1 MRLAL
6 PRVIMQY
13 GCGTGGRF
21 MTSSQLPAI
30 AEPSYLTAVLRKSGA
45 LDAGA
50 VREVKVLHERDT
62 VVSHIVRLGLRYVGE
77 SAGAPQTLILK
88 TPHADFAKT
97 LAHGGRH
104 EVAFYT
110 KLAPKMPQGLVPRCF
125 DGRFDNESSN
135 WHLLLE
141 DLTDSHEVATQW
153 PLPPSR
159 EQAIAI
165 VKTLAS
171 WHAAWWDHPDL
182 GNTVGT
188 WVSAEDSSQ
197 HMETFAGHYDRF
209 ADLLGD
215 RLSEERRI
223 LYRRLIDQSARLSE
237 RYHSRRHLSI
247 THGDAHSWNFLLPRA
262 GVVDSVRI
270 FDFDQWR
277 INVPAA
283 DLAYM
288 MATQWYPERR
298 QALERQLLNHYHET
312 LLAHGVAG
320 YTRGALDQD
329 YRRSVLWHI
338 TKPVWQWSIN
348 IPPLI
353 WWNNL
358 ERVMLAVE
366 DLGCE
371 ELL

>member
-1 MRLAL
+1 MAL
-6 PRVIMQY
+6 H
-13 GCGTGGRF
+13 GGIVAF
-21 MTSSQLPAI
+21 MTNPQLSAAVTEPAC
-30 AEPSYLTAVLRKSGA
+30 LTAALRKAGV

-62 VVSHIVRLGLRYVGE
+62 ILSHIVRLGLRYVGE
-77 SAGAPQTLILK
+77 SAGAPQSLILK
-88 TPHADFAKT
+88 TAHSAFAKT
-97 LAHGGRH
+97 LAKAGRH

-110 KLAPKMPQGLVPRCF
+110 QLAPKMPRGLVPRCF
-125 DGRFDNESSN
+125 DGHFDEESQT

-141 DLTDSHEVATQW
+141 DLTDTHEIASQW

-159 EQAIAI
+159 EQMMAI
-165 VKTLAS
+165 VTTLARL
-171 WHAAWWDHPDL
+171 HAAWWDHGSL
-182 GNTVGT
+182 GETVGA
-188 WVSAEDSSQ
+188 WASAEDSAT

-215 RLSEERRI
+215 RLSEERRL
-223 LYRRLIDQSARLSE
+223 LYRRIVEQSARLSQ
-237 RYHSRRHLSI
+237 RYHSRRHMSI
-247 THGDAHSWNFLLPRA
+247 THGDAHTWNFLLPRA
-262 GVVDSVRI
+262 GVADTVRI
-270 FDFDQWR
+270 FDFDLWG
-277 INVPAA
+277 INVPTS

-288 MATQWYPERR
+288 MAMQWYPERR
-298 QALERQLLNHYHET
+298 QALERPLLNLYHET
-312 LLAHGVAG
+312 LIAHGVTG

-329 YRRSVLWHI
+329 YRLSVLWHI

-348 IPPLI
+348 LPPLI

-358 ERVMLAVE
+358 ERVMMAVE

>member
-1 MRLAL
+1 MARH
-6 PRVIMQY
+6 
-13 GCGTGGRF
+13 GGIVV
-21 MTSSQLPAI
+21 MTNPQLPAV
-30 AEPSYLTAVLRKSGA
+30 AEPNFLTAALRKAGA

-62 VVSHIVRLGLRYVGE
+62 LVSHIIRLGLRYVGE
-77 SAGAPQTLILK
+77 SAGSPQTLFLK
-88 TPHADFAKT
+88 TPHANFAKT
-97 LAHGGRH
+97 LVHGGRH
-104 EVAFYT
+104 EVTFYT
-110 KLAPKMPQGLVPRCF
+110 KLAPNMPPGLVPRCF
-125 DGRFDNESSN
+125 DGRFDEESTD

-159 EQAIAI
+159 DQAIAI
-165 VKTLAS
+165 VTTLAR
-171 WHAAWWDHPDL
+171 WHAAWWDHPGL
-182 GNTVGT
+182 GDTVGT
-188 WVSAEDSSQ
+188 WVSADESAQ
-197 HMETFAGHYDRF
+197 HMEIFAGHYDRF

-223 LYRRLIDQSARLSE
+223 LYRRLIDQSARLFE
-237 RYHSRRHLSI
+237 RYHSRRHLTI
-247 THGDAHSWNFLLPRA
+247 AHGDAHIWNFMLPRA
-262 GVVDSVRI
+262 GVADTVRM

-277 INVPAA
+277 INVATG

-288 MATQWYPERR
+288 MAMQWYPERR
-298 QALERQLLNHYHET
+298 QVLERALLNHYHET
-312 LLAHGVAG
+312 LIANGVRG
-320 YTRGALDQD
+320 YSRGALDQD

-358 ERVMLAVE
+358 ERVMMAVE

>member
-1 MRLAL
+1 MARDRGIVA
-6 PRVIMQY
+6 
-13 GCGTGGRF
+13 F
-21 MTSSQLPAI
+21 MTPPQLPEVV
-30 AEPSYLTAVLRKSGA
+30 EPARLTAALRRGGV

-50 VREVKVLHERDT
+50 VREVKVLHQHPAF
-62 VVSHIVRLGLRYVGE
+62 VSHVIRLGLRYVGE
-77 SAGAPQTLILK
+77 SAGAPSSLILK
-88 TPHADFAKT
+88 MPHPDYAST
-97 LAHGGRH
+97 LVNSGRQ

-110 KLAPKMPQGLVPRCF
+110 RLAANTPSQIVPRCYDAHF
-125 DGRFDNESSN
+125 DEESQA

-141 DLTDSHEVATQW
+141 DLTDTHEVAAGW

-159 EQAIAI
+159 DQALAI
-165 VKTLAS
+165 VTALAR
-171 WHAAWWDHPDL
+171 WHASWWDHAGL
-182 GNTVGT
+182 GETVGT
-188 WVSAEDSSQ
+188 WMSIDGAAAL
-197 HMETFAGHYDRF
+197 METFAGHYDRF

-223 LYRRLIDQSARLSE
+223 LYRRFIEKAGGLLQ
-237 RYHSRRHLSI
+237 RYHSHRHLTI
-247 THGDAHSWNFLLPRA
+247 VHGDAHTWNFLLPRA
-262 GVVDSVRI
+262 GVADTVRI

-277 INVPAA
+277 INVPTG

-298 QALERQLLNHYHET
+298 QTLERLLLNRYHET
-312 LLAHGVAG
+312 LLAHGVTG
-320 YTRGALDQD
+320 YTRGALDRD
-329 YRRSVLWHI
+329 YRLSVLWHI

-348 IPPLI
+348 IPPVV

-358 ERVMLAVE
+358 ERVMMAVD

>member
-1 MRLAL
+1 MA
-6 PRVIMQY
+6 PH
-13 GCGTGGRF
+13 GGIVAF
-21 MTSSQLPAI
+21 MTDSQLPAV
-30 AEPSYLTAVLRKSGA
+30 AEPAYLTAALRKAGV

-62 VVSHIVRLGLRYVGE
+62 ILSHIVRLGLRYVGE
-77 SAGAPQTLILK
+77 SAGAPQSLILK
-88 TPHADFAKT
+88 TAHSAFAKT
-97 LAHGGRH
+97 LANAGRH

-110 KLAPKMPQGLVPRCF
+110 QLAPKMPRGLVPSCF
-125 DGRFDNESSN
+125 DGHFDEESQA

-141 DLTDSHEVATQW
+141 DLTDSHEIASQW

-159 EQAIAI
+159 EQMMAI
-165 VKTLAS
+165 VTTLARL
-171 WHAAWWDHPDL
+171 HAAWWDHASL
-182 GNTVGT
+182 GETVGD
-188 WVSAEDSSQ
+188 WASAEDSAT

-215 RLSEERRI
+215 RLSEERRL
-223 LYRRLIDQSARLSE
+223 LYRRLVEQSARLSQ
-237 RYHSRRHLSI
+237 RYHSRRHVSI
-247 THGDAHSWNFLLPRA
+247 THGDAHTWNFLLPRA
-262 GVVDSVRI
+262 GVADTVRI
-270 FDFDQWR
+270 FDFDLWG
-277 INVPAA
+277 INVPTS

-288 MATQWYPERR
+288 MAMQWYPERR
-298 QALERQLLNHYHET
+298 QALERPLLNLYHET
-312 LLAHGVAG
+312 LIAHGVTG

-329 YRRSVLWHI
+329 YRSSVLWHI

-358 ERVMLAVE
+358 ERVMMAVE

-371 ELL
+371 EILG

>member
-1 MRLAL
+1 
-6 PRVIMQY
+6 
-13 GCGTGGRF
+13 
-21 MTSSQLPAI
+21 MTSSPLPAV
-30 AEPSYLTAVLRKSGA
+30 AEPGYLTAALRKAGA

-62 VVSHIVRLGLRYVGE
+62 VVSHITRLGLRYVGE
-77 SAGAPQTLILK
+77 SAGSPQTLILK
-88 TPHADFAKT
+88 TPHPNFAKT
-97 LAHGGRH
+97 LANGGRH
-104 EVAFYT
+104 EVDFYT
-110 KLAPKMPQGLVPRCF
+110 KLAPNMPPGLVPRCF
-125 DGRFDNESSN
+125 GGHFDEEGES

-141 DLTDSHEVATQW
+141 DLTDSHEIATAW
-153 PLPPSR
+153 PLPPSC
-159 EQAIAI
+159 EQAFAI
-165 VKTLAS
+165 VTTLAR

-182 GNTVGT
+182 GHTVGT
-188 WVSAEDSSQ
+188 WASVEDRAQ

-223 LYRRLIDQSARLSE
+223 LYRRLIDQSARLAQ
-237 RYHSRRHLSI
+237 RYHSHHHVSI
-247 THGDAHSWNFLLPRA
+247 THGDAHTWNFLLPRVGIA
-262 GVVDSVRI
+262 GTVRI
-270 FDFDQWR
+270 FDFDQWG
-277 INVPAA
+277 INVPTS

-288 MATQWYPERR
+288 IAMQWYPERR
-298 QALERQLLNHYHET
+298 QSLERALLNHYHET
-312 LLAHGVAG
+312 LIAHGVTA

-338 TKPVWQWSIN
+338 TKPVWQWAIN
-348 IPPLI
+348 IPPVI

-358 ERVMLAVE
+358 ERIMMAVE